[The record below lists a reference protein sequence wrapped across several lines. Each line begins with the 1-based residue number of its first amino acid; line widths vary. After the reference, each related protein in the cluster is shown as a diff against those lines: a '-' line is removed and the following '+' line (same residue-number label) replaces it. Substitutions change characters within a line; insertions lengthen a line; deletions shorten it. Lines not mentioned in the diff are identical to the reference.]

1 MDTSLMQA
9 SMDDESLYYIV
20 QAKGANRFGWR
31 SFRIEF
37 LILPVILGWLV
48 LDHSH
53 RLVVYTLCGWIS
65 YLFTATTARFFKEAQ
80 IK

>member
-1 MDTSLMQA
+1 MQA
-9 SMDDESLYYIV
+9 SMDDESLLFIYIV
-20 QAKGANRFGWR
+20 QANWANRFGWR

-37 LILPVILGWLV
+37 LILPVILGLLV

-53 RLVVYTLCGWIS
+53 RLVATLCGWIS
-65 YLFTATTARFFKEAQ
+65 FLFTATTARFFKEAQ

>member
-1 MDTSLMQA
+1 MQA

-37 LILPVILGWLV
+37 LILPVILGLLV

-53 RLVVYTLCGWIS
+53 RLVATLCVGGFLS
-65 YLFTATTARFFKEAQ
+65 YLLQRLLDSSKRH
-80 IK
+80 ILSKLI